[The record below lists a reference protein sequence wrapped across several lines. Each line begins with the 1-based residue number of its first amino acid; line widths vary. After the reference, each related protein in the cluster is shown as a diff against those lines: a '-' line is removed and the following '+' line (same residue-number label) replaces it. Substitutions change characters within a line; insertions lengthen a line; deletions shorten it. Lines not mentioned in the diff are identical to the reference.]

1 METTFRFADD
11 TFSGFMKITAGGR
24 TSFFRNEIT
33 IRYEPCRTLTVELEC
48 VGVRAYAARRIR
60 NPLLRVLLYLPAC
73 VALFLL
79 SVFVFFADT
88 EDTPPGISA
97 EKVFADFSPFTVK
110 KTFAVSDPDGAVVLL
125 RFAEAEYDPAGRRYG
140 PPDLLPD
147 GGSAAN
153 AICVDS
159 QIAFSA
165 SLLRAQWCAYTLPAF
180 CTMWAVLAL
189 LLVLC
194 IVILAKVLREIPES
208 SAAFNAFGLA
218 GMTASLLVVLALS
231 AALTVVFVRLHR
243 VYGEI
248 AKNHD

>member
-1 METTFRFADD
+1 M
-11 TFSGFMKITAGGR
+11 
-24 TSFFRNEIT
+24 
-33 IRYEPCRTLTVELEC
+33 C
-48 VGVRAYAARRIR
+48 
-60 NPLLRVLLYLPAC
+60 
-73 VALFLL
+73 LL

-88 EDTPPGISA
+88 EDTPPGVRA

-110 KTFAVSDPDGAVVLL
+110 KTLAVSDPDGAVVLL
-125 RFAEAEYDPAGRRYG
+125 RFAEVEYDPAGRRYG

-147 GGSAAN
+147 GGFAAN

-194 IVILAKVLREIPES
+194 IVIFAKVLREMPES
-208 SAAFNAFGLA
+208 SAAFNAFGIA
-218 GMTASLLVVLALS
+218 GMTASLLVVLTLS
-231 AALTVVFVRLHR
+231 AVWTVIFVWLHR
-243 VYGEI
+243 AYGEL
-248 AKNHD
+248 